1 VIVPLSKFPAA
12 VRPLLEALPISA
24 LSDGLRTVLQ
34 QGASMPWSDL
44 GILVAWALVALAAAG
59 RFFRWE

>member
-1 VIVPLSKFPAA
+1 
-12 VRPLLEALPISA
+12 
-24 LSDGLRTVLQ
+24 VLQ

-44 GILVAWALVALAAAG
+44 GILAVWAVLGLAAAG